1 MVAEDIIVFLPE
13 TGGGFV
19 DGAVR
24 FDETCGA

>member
-13 TGGGFV
+13 TGDGFV

-24 FDETCGA
+24 FDERRGA